1 MISLAAVEAL
11 ASELW
16 PNAPSAVLAVPDAR
30 KGERL
35 ILVTQQKGATRS
47 EFQVSARARHASELM
62 LPSEVWVLDKLPLL
76 GSGKVDMVALA
87 KLVHERLA
95 AVQKTPVETPARA
108 IG

>member
-1 MISLAAVEAL
+1 MSHTAL
-11 ASELW
+11 VT
-16 PNAPSAVLAVPDAR
+16 SAVVAVPDAR

-47 EFQVSARARHASELM
+47 EFQMLARARHASELM

-76 GSGKVDMVALA
+76 GSGKVDVVALA
-87 KLVHERLA
+87 RLVHERLLA
-95 AVQKTPVETPARA
+95 AHETPARA